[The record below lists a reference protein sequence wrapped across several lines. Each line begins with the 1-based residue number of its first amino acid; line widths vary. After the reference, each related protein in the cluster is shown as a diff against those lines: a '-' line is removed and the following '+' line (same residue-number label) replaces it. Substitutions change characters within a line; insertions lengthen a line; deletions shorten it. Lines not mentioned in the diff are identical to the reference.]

1 MKATHNIEKRAIMK
15 PTPKHVWKARLGVG
29 LTMLLLAFLGMI
41 VTDVR
46 TTGGWDYW
54 KWMVPIYAILALWLS
69 WYVKRQMQTLSP
81 ITVWHELLH
90 WAGLMISVSM
100 MSFYVHI
107 GTISRF
113 VAGLFDLTLISLAV
127 FLAGIYIEST
137 FILTG
142 IILGIFAVIMAY
154 FIQYLFAFTIPLVI
168 GAVIIF
174 GVMAWLSRKKTND
187 Q

>member
-1 MKATHNIEKRAIMK
+1 
-15 PTPKHVWKARLGVG
+15 
-29 LTMLLLAFLGMI
+29 
-41 VTDVR
+41 
-46 TTGGWDYW
+46 
-54 KWMVPIYAILALWLS
+54 
-69 WYVKRQMQTLSP
+69 
-81 ITVWHELLH
+81 
-90 WAGLMISVSM
+90 MISVSM

-174 GVMAWLSRKKTND
+174 GVMAWLSRKKTNN